1 MVGPIRL
8 EKLVDLIVAIN
19 FPNGAHHSNLLSH
32 EDPSAKDTEDIQH
45 GFDQITNLLSFW
57 LEGMKHAA

>member
-1 MVGPIRL
+1 MVGPIHL

-19 FPNGAHHSNLLSH
+19 FPNGAHHSNLSH
-32 EDPSAKDTEDIQH
+32 GGPSAKDTEDIQH
-45 GFDQITNLLSFW
+45 GFDQITNHLSFW